1 MNKHQK
7 ALDRMDKNCDNY
19 IENCNSV
26 YTFSA
31 LLEDN
36 LTLQELVDKAT
47 PIKPLEEH
55 GYTKCPICF
64 RIVSEQ
70 YNTYCGD
77 CSQAIDWE
85 EE

>member
-1 MNKHQK
+1 MKDYQK
-7 ALDRMDKNCDNY
+7 MKSRIKNNYPPSNYSMLREALDISM
-19 IENCNSV
+19 E
-26 YTFSA
+26 
-31 LLEDN
+31 LL
-36 LTLQELVDKAT
+36 DKAT
-47 PIKPLEEH
+47 PMKPLKEH

-85 EE
+85 DTK